1 MKNGMQVEYTEL
13 DEQQDVV
20 ISGRDGV
27 QDFSC
32 FGISVMLSTR
42 MGKTDDKIA
51 YKESGKRKASG
62 TMSSVWGITN
72 LRHPGDLEERF
83 G

>member
-1 MKNGMQVEYTEL
+1 MKNGKQVENTEL

-42 MGKTDDKIA
+42 MGKT
-51 YKESGKRKASG
+51 E
-62 TMSSVWGITN
+62 
-72 LRHPGDLEERF
+72 
-83 G
+83 